1 MASKPKKAL
10 VPKAKP
16 VSKAKAK
23 SKGSKQTAEENDN
36 EFIPTEPEDMKDYI
50 SLRWDITEK
59 MKLIS
64 YHFPDGNEESPPQV
78 QPIPGVIKHAEYA
91 KATMVLDDPDDPNAK
106 RKQSQVFSEERH
118 VRKKINKK

>member
-10 VPKAKP
+10 APKAKP

-23 SKGSKQTAEENDN
+23 SKGSRAAVEESD
-36 EFIPTEPEDMKDYI
+36 EFVPPEPEDIRDYI

-64 YHFPDGNEESPPQV
+64 YHFPDGDEEAPPQAK
-78 QPIPGVIKHAEYA
+78 PIPGVVKSAEYA
-91 KATMVLDDPDDPNAK
+91 KATMVLDDPEDPSAK
-106 RKQSQVFSEERH
+106 KKQSQVFSEERH

>member
-10 VPKAKP
+10 APKAKS

-23 SKGSKQTAEENDN
+23 SKGSKAGIEESD
-36 EFIPTEPEDMKDYI
+36 EFAPTEPEDMKDYI
-50 SLRWDITEK
+50 SLRWDVTEK

-64 YHFPDGNEESPPQV
+64 YQFPDGDEESPPQV
-78 QPIPGVIKHAEYA
+78 KPIPGVIKSAEYA
-91 KATMVLDDPDDPNAK
+91 KATMVLDDPEDPSAK
-106 RKQSQVFSEERH
+106 KKQSQVFSEERP